1 MLKYTNF
8 GGHPPSPPGGYSEA
22 RFPPRTRWV
31 IHHKFI
37 IKYIKE
43 NRGYFGTRLRIS
55 FLGVF
60 LCTYMSISFYNVIS
74 LQFLHVLKA
83 FRAF

>member
-1 MLKYTNF
+1 M
-8 GGHPPSPPGGYSEA
+8 A
-22 RFPPRTRWV
+22 REGQIPNQIHWDAFKEKSGV
-31 IHHKFI
+31 IWNAF
-37 IKYIKE
+37 KE

-60 LCTYMSISFYNVIS
+60 LCTYNMSISFYNVIS